1 MKEIKVLRVKTLWV
15 FFMVSVLISACFAEE
30 STGSF
35 LRSLY
40 SSSGVVIENDRN
52 GGYGDVGFSIIEK
65 DTWDIRNTIGLHG
78 YGSNTYGY
86 LGISEKVSF
95 GGWFEKSETSYR
107 PYGSVSVIG
116 CLFGGSGKPLASL
129 PVSVDILGSGGFE
142 IMYTKN
148 QSFFIE
154 YGGGYRFTV
163 PFESGR
169 GVSFISAGIRNY
181 FK

>member
-1 MKEIKVLRVKTLWV
+1 MKAMKVMRVKTLWV
-15 FFMVSVLISACFAEE
+15 FLMAAVLVSAGFAEE
-30 STGSF
+30 NTGF

-40 SSSGVVIENDRN
+40 SSSGVVIENDRS
-52 GGYGDVGFSIIEK
+52 GGYGDVGFSIYEK

-86 LGISEKVSF
+86 IGISEKVSF
-95 GGWFEKSETSYR
+95 GGWFEKSETAFR

-116 CLFGGSGKPLASL
+116 CLFGGSGKSLASL
-129 PVSVDILGSGGFE
+129 PVSLDILGSGGFE
-142 IMYTKN
+142 IMYTEK

-154 YGGGYRFTV
+154 YGGGYSFTV